1 MSRDDVNN
9 AYFDWLFELVCEEDE
24 YSEYISYRK
33 LLMHLHA
40 TEFTYVIPKDENR
53 AEDGLSLRY
62 RFAHHHLG
70 IDDVE
75 DCLTGPCSVF
85 EMMVAL
91 ANRCE
96 ETIMDDPNVGNRTG
110 QWFWGM
116 ITNLGLG
123 AMTDAKFDKGY
134 VNEVMY
140 RFLNREYERDG
151 RGGLFRVRHPDH
163 DLRDMEIFH
172 QLCRYLGTIT

>member
-1 MSRDDVNN
+1 MSRDELNN
-9 AYFDWLFELVCEEDE
+9 AYFDWLVELVCEDIE
-24 YSEYISYRK
+24 YSEFVSYRK
-33 LLMHLHA
+33 LLMYLHA
-40 TEFTYVIPKDENR
+40 IEFTYLIPKDENR

-62 RFAHHHLG
+62 RFAHHYLG

-75 DCLTGPCSVF
+75 YCLTGPCSVL

-91 ANRCE
+91 ADRC
-96 ETIMDDPNVGNRTG
+96 ETIMDDPKVGNRTG

-116 ITNLGLG
+116 IANLGLG
-123 AMTDAKFDKGY
+123 AMTDIRFDRDY
-134 VNEVMY
+134 VDKAIK

>member
-1 MSRDDVNN
+1 MSRDDIAN
-9 AYFDWLFELVCEEDE
+9 AYFDWLFDLVCEEDE

-33 LLMHLHA
+33 LLMHLH
-40 TEFTYVIPKDENR
+40 TIEFTYVIPMDENR
-53 AEDGLSLRY
+53 AADGQTLRY
-62 RFAHHHLG
+62 RFAHHYLG
-70 IDDVE
+70 NDSVE
-75 DCLTGPCSVF
+75 DCLEGPCSIF

-96 ETIMDDPNVGNRTG
+96 VEIEDPEYGNRTG

-123 AMTDAKFDKGY
+123 SMTDNRFDRAY
-134 VNEVMY
+134 VDKVIQ

-151 RGGLFRVRHPDH
+151 RGGLFRVRNPDR